1 MLRVDLLHEVE
12 LGLFKNVFA
21 HLVRILHAR
30 GDEYVRELNH
40 RSEFEPMLA
49 ALQFTVFI

>member
-21 HLVRILHAR
+21 HLIRILHAR
-30 GDEYVRELNH
+30 GDEFIHEINR
-40 RSEFEPMLA
+40 RSEFKPLLA
-49 ALQFTVFI
+49 ALRC